1 MLFERPVSDLKL
13 LIYEAEIEYKML
25 RATFREML
33 LS

>member
-1 MLFERPVSDLKL
+1 MLFERSVSDLKL